1 MATITLGGIELPGD
15 LAWPDRYSWQAVSVA
30 TEYSLTGAL
39 IVETAEKQAGR
50 PMTLQSADN
59 RSWVSRST
67 IDSLKALQAVAG
79 QTYALAV
86 RDESYTVV
94 IQEITAEPLWDLADD
109 SDSCAITIKLL
120 TV

>member
-1 MATITLGGIELPGD
+1 MATSLSGVTLPDD
-15 LAWPDRYSWQAVSVA
+15 LAWPDRDSWQPVSVA

-39 IVETAEKQAGR
+39 IVETASKQAGR
-50 PMTLQSADN
+50 PITLQGADN
-59 RSWVSRST
+59 RAWVTRAT
-67 IDSLKALQAVAG
+67 VASLKALQAVAG
-79 QTYALAV
+79 QTYALTV

-109 SDSCAITIKLL
+109 SDYCAVTLKMV